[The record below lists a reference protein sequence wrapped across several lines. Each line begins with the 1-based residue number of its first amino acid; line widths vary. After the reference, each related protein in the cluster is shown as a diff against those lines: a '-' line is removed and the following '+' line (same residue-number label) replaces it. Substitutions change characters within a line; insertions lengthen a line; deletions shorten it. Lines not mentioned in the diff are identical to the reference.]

1 MTELVYL
8 KNGKPFTDSLTIAQA
23 TEIQHKS
30 VVRTINSKKKLL
42 EAFGEIRF
50 SDLKSTNPLGGR
62 PTKNYLLSEPQ
73 ATLLITFLDNSEK
86 VDLFK
91 QELVRQ
97 FYAAKE
103 ILNQRQ
109 TEEWIETRRY
119 GKITRKSETDI
130 IQQLVEYAKEQGST
144 HSEMLYMTY
153 SKLANKIAEVKD
165 RDIATIRQLNNLEL
179 IERIILFEIDNGMV
193 AELDYKDIY
202 QRCKKEVEH
211 FRDFTNL
218 NTPLVGVM

>member
-8 KNGKPFTDSLTIAQA
+8 RNNKPFTDSLTISDA

-62 PTKNYLLSEPQ
+62 PTRNYLLNEPQ

-97 FYAAKE
+97 FYVAKE

-109 TEEWIETRRY
+109 TEEWIETRSY
-119 GKITRKSETDI
+119 GKLTRRSETDI
-130 IQQLVEYAKEQGST
+130 IQKLVEYAKEQGST

-179 IERIILFEIDNGMV
+179 IERIILFEIDNGM
-193 AELDYKDIY
+193 AAQLGYKEIY
-202 QRCKKEVEH
+202 YRCKNAVEH

-218 NTPLVGVM
+218 NTPLVGVR